1 MLAGNWKSYQDFV
14 SRTDYLEREYNEP
27 DKEDIWEKWIEDWEE
42 TNGKAD
48 KETEDILWEFFD
60 KVVYPDYFDG
70 NTNCSDWSLEE
81 IKNSLLDWYI
91 TNYDKAINQLGNLI
105 RDVQRKG
112 GEENE
117 VLKQSRHLYI
127 NQTGSCI

>member
-27 DKEDIWEKWIEDWEE
+27 DKEGIWEKWIEDWEE

-60 KVVYPDYFDG
+60 KVVYPDYFDD

-81 IKNSLLDWYI
+81 IKNSLLNWYI
-91 TNYDKAINQLGNLI
+91 TNYDKAINQLGSLI

-117 VLKQSRHLYI
+117 VLKQSRLLYI

>member
-14 SRTDYLEREYNEP
+14 SRTDYLEEYNEP

-81 IKNSLLDWYI
+81 IKDKLLDWYI
-91 TNYDKAINQLGNLI
+91 TNYDKAINQLGCLI

>member
-14 SRTDYLEREYNEP
+14 SRTDYLEEYNEP

-60 KVVYPDYFDG
+60 KVVYPNYFDG

-117 VLKQSRHLYI
+117 VLNQSRHLYI

>member
-27 DKEDIWEKWIEDWEE
+27 DKSDLWEDWLADWEE
-42 TNGKAD
+42 CNGKAD
-48 KETEDILWEFFD
+48 EDTTEVLDKFFD
-60 KVVYPDYFDG
+60 KIVYPNYYYG

-81 IKNSLLDWYI
+81 IKDSLLDWYI

-105 RDVQRKG
+105 CDVQRKG

>member
-14 SRTDYLEREYNEP
+14 SRTDYLEEYNEP